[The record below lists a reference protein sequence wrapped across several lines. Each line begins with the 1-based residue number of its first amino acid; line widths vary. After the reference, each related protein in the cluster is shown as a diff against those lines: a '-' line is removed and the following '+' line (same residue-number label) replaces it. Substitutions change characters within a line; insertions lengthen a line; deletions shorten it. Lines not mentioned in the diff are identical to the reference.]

1 MPNST
6 TLAQPTVIGLTAGVS
21 TLYDQEKGTND
32 DTDAITAF
40 ITSGDVDI
48 VDGDNSMFIKR
59 YIPDLKNQEG
69 AVNFQFLVR
78 QYPGATQTVASST
91 LVYSTTTKVDMRA
104 RGRQVAIKIIST
116 EVDTKWRY
124 GTLRIDG
131 QQDGLR

>member
-1 MPNST
+1 
-6 TLAQPTVIGLTAGVS
+6 
-21 TLYDQEKGTND
+21 
-32 DTDAITAF
+32 
-40 ITSGDVDI
+40 VDI
-48 VDGDNSMFIKR
+48 VDGDHSMFIKR

>member
-1 MPNST
+1 MK
-6 TLAQPTVIGLTAGVS
+6 
-21 TLYDQEKGTND
+21 D
-32 DTDAITAF
+32 
-40 ITSGDVDI
+40 
-48 VDGDNSMFIKR
+48 
-59 YIPDLKNQEG
+59 QEG
-69 AVNFQFLVR
+69 AVNMQFLVR

-116 EVDTKWRY
+116 DVDTKWRY